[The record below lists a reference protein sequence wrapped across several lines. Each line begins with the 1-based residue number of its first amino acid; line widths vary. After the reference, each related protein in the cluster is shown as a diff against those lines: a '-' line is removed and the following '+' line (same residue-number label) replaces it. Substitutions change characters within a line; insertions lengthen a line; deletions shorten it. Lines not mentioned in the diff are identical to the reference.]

1 MHKFGLF
8 LLTGLILAIVL
19 PAPAS
24 AADSTAGALPL
35 SEQQTGPMI
44 TLLQDRLG
52 WLGYPIDKGD
62 YGASLFGTSTT
73 GNVKDF
79 QTKFFINPTGV
90 VDGPTWIELRRLSE
104 PRGELPITCTEV
116 TSICISLEQKILRY
130 VVGGK
135 VQMSADA
142 RFGVSGQRT
151 SPGSYQ
157 VYWKSRDHVSSRFQ
171 TPMPFS
177 LFYDGDQAV
186 HYSPYFQAD
195 GYLGGSHGCVNLR
208 DLNKAAWLFKKAGRG
223 TRIYIY

>member
-52 WLGYPIDKGD
+52 WLGYPIDKGE

-90 VDGPTWIELRRLSE
+90 VDGPTWIELRKLSE
-104 PRGELPITCTEV
+104 PRGKLPIACTEV

-157 VYWKSRDHVSSRFQ
+157 VYWKSRDHVSSRYQ

-186 HYSPYFQAD
+186 HYSPYFHSD

-208 DLNKAAWLFKKAGRG
+208 DLKKAAWLFKKAGLA
-223 TRIYIY
+223 TRVYVY

>member
-1 MHKFGLF
+1 MSAVLA
-8 LLTGLILAIVL
+8 LLSV
-19 PAPAS
+19 APAALAS
-24 AADSTAGALPL
+24 DSTAGALPL

-52 WLGYPIDKGD
+52 WLGYHIDDSELGS
-62 YGASLFGTSTT
+62 SLFGQSTAN
-73 GNVKDF
+73 NVKSF
-79 QTKFFINPTGV
+79 QAKFFISPTGI
-90 VDGPTWIELRRLSE
+90 VDQRTWVELRKISE
-104 PRGELPITCTEV
+104 PRGELPPTCTEF
-116 TSICISLEQKILRY
+116 TTICISLEQKLVRY
-130 VVGGK
+130 VVDGQ
-135 VQMSADA
+135 VRMSADA

-157 VYWKSRDHVSSRFQ
+157 VYWKSRDHVSSRYQ

-186 HYSPYFQAD
+186 HYSPYFHSD

-208 DLNKAAWLFKKAGRG
+208 DLNKAELLFKRAGRG